1 MTQTFFER
9 LNQAFPGAQ
18 LQFLMSGYW
27 IPQAIGV
34 AADLGIAD
42 LLSEGPK
49 TSDELAIATGNA
61 GPLRAYASTRK
72 RRHFH

>member
-1 MTQTFFER
+1 MTQTFFEW

-18 LQFLMSGYW
+18 LQFLMFGYW

-42 LLSEGPK
+42 
-49 TSDELAIATGNA
+49 
-61 GPLRAYASTRK
+61 R
-72 RRHFH
+72 